1 MNTPSTL
8 LGTNYGIA
16 RTAICTLHQWRTRH
30 ETCTSHDMPP
40 VYDYAVVEVV
50 PYSSDNLLAAY
61 PVNRSN
67 GDYLV
72 YGSYSSAYAW
82 IRRNA

>member
-1 MNTPSTL
+1 MAPKTL
-8 LGTNYGIA
+8 RGTRYGIQRVA
-16 RTAICTLHQWRTRH
+16 TCPLHQWRTLH
-30 ETCTSHDMPP
+30 SLCESHDMPP
-40 VYDYAVVEVV
+40 VYDYAVVEVI
-50 PYSSDNLLAAY
+50 PYSSDNIMAAY

-82 IRRNA
+82 IVRNS